1 VQHAVNRVLRV
12 KSDEAEPPGTLCV
25 LVVHHDDVSDYT
37 IGLEVLPERL
47 LRQSGGQPAHKDL
60 LCPRSTGIA
69 TAGTAASTT
78 RVPPAA
84 RVRSLGGLLLLPR
97 ERPLDIDRA
106 AVKGVGVL
114 QRAVDDGGV
123 GEDDEAEA
131 AGAAGDLVAHD
142 GGLGDLAVGGEVLAQ
157 LLLRR
162 LPGDA
167 ADEELALVRLH
178 LSASDPLR
186 ALACWGG

>member
-1 VQHAVNRVLRV
+1 MA
-12 KSDEAEPPGTLCV
+12 P
-25 LVVHHDDVSDYT
+25 Y
-37 IGLEVLPERL
+37 
-47 LRQSGGQPAHKDL
+47 
-60 LCPRSTGIA
+60 
-69 TAGTAASTT
+69 
-78 RVPPAA
+78 
-84 RVRSLGGLLLLPR
+84 
-97 ERPLDIDRA
+97 RA
-106 AVKGVGVL
+106 AVEGVGVL

-131 AGAAGDLVAHD
+131 AGAAGELVAHD

-178 LSASDPLR
+178 LSASAPLR
-186 ALACWGG
+186 ALACCGGEGGWGREGERNWGFQVADLGLGAEWFRAGGGYFRAGAWWGPGRRVFRGFFVGRFSYERNLIQRGYMGDQNSTIFLFYLEVPSNYNILR

>member
-1 VQHAVNRVLRV
+1 MA
-12 KSDEAEPPGTLCV
+12 P
-25 LVVHHDDVSDYT
+25 Y
-37 IGLEVLPERL
+37 
-47 LRQSGGQPAHKDL
+47 
-60 LCPRSTGIA
+60 
-69 TAGTAASTT
+69 
-78 RVPPAA
+78 
-84 RVRSLGGLLLLPR
+84 
-97 ERPLDIDRA
+97 RA
-106 AVKGVGVL
+106 AVEGVGVL

-131 AGAAGDLVAHD
+131 AGAAGELVAHD

-178 LSASDPLR
+178 LSASAPLR
-186 ALACWGG
+186 ALAVGGRAELGISGCGFGFGAEWFGLVGDILGRARGGDREEPRNGGFFVGRFLYEQFSQHIQHIKKRR

>member
-1 VQHAVNRVLRV
+1 MA
-12 KSDEAEPPGTLCV
+12 P
-25 LVVHHDDVSDYT
+25 Y
-37 IGLEVLPERL
+37 
-47 LRQSGGQPAHKDL
+47 
-60 LCPRSTGIA
+60 
-69 TAGTAASTT
+69 
-78 RVPPAA
+78 
-84 RVRSLGGLLLLPR
+84 
-97 ERPLDIDRA
+97 RA
-106 AVKGVGVL
+106 AVEGVGVL

-131 AGAAGDLVAHD
+131 AGAAGELVAHD

-178 LSASDPLR
+178 LSASAPLR
-186 ALACWGG
+186 ALACCGGEGGWGRGRGRAELGISGCGFGFGGGVVRASGGYFRAGAWWGPGGAPERRVFRWKVFV

>member
-1 VQHAVNRVLRV
+1 MA
-12 KSDEAEPPGTLCV
+12 P
-25 LVVHHDDVSDYT
+25 Y
-37 IGLEVLPERL
+37 
-47 LRQSGGQPAHKDL
+47 
-60 LCPRSTGIA
+60 
-69 TAGTAASTT
+69 
-78 RVPPAA
+78 
-84 RVRSLGGLLLLPR
+84 
-97 ERPLDIDRA
+97 RA
-106 AVKGVGVL
+106 AVEGVGVL

-131 AGAAGDLVAHD
+131 AGAAGELVAHD

-178 LSASDPLR
+178 LSASAPLR
-186 ALACWGG
+186 ALACCGGEGGWGREGERNWGFQVADLGLGRSGSG